1 MKIEDLKGQC
11 VKKFADKNETNKNLK
26 YLDAQLKQIYEV
38 YLKKSEKSESWL
50 LAKKPVGGFAC
61 ASCENYIGD
70 LHDSNTYVPWNK
82 YPMRDPNDK
91 LYRIGN
97 GFSRMLQTLNLESFQ
112 NNRNVQTLNNE
123 NFQTNDTSDLEL
135 NNTGM
140 GKSPNKLIKAK
151 NNKGNNNIQ
160 NITNPENIPEEQS
173 WDNNNVNNSLE
184 NQPKIVKIY
193 KKSRQNI

>member
-1 MKIEDLKGQC
+1 
-11 VKKFADKNETNKNLK
+11 
-26 YLDAQLKQIYEV
+26 
-38 YLKKSEKSESWL
+38 
-50 LAKKPVGGFAC
+50 
-61 ASCENYIGD
+61 
-70 LHDSNTYVPWNK
+70 
-82 YPMRDPNDK
+82 MRDPNDK

>member
-82 YPMRDPNDK
+82 
-91 LYRIGN
+91 
-97 GFSRMLQTLNLESFQ
+97 
-112 NNRNVQTLNNE
+112 
-123 NFQTNDTSDLEL
+123 
-135 NNTGM
+135 
-140 GKSPNKLIKAK
+140 
-151 NNKGNNNIQ
+151 
-160 NITNPENIPEEQS
+160 
-173 WDNNNVNNSLE
+173 
-184 NQPKIVKIY
+184 
-193 KKSRQNI
+193 